1 MLTVCIRIWED
12 REKHMQRR
20 LGDLTLASPSSL
32 SACSTTHHR
41 PPPPPTTHHFV
52 YPYPHPRPHILDGDP
67 EFLEP
72 SLGGIMGT
80 RHTPK
85 EQNGWG
91 FGRTSPPLQVH
102 RTECRSTWCMKY
114 THVPTCW
121 CGRAARWCVTGRTGC
136 GWMNGKAA
144 QGKRAQRVK

>member
-52 YPYPHPRPHILDGDP
+52 YPYPHPRRHILDGKP

-85 EQNGWG
+85 EQNGSG
-91 FGRTSPPLQVH
+91 FGRTSPPPPGTPNGVQKHLVH
-102 RTECRSTWCMKY
+102 KVHTRTYML
-114 THVPTCW
+114 V
-121 CGRAARWCVTGRTGC
+121 RAGGEMVRDGTDRM
-136 GWMNGKAA
+136 WMVDG
-144 QGKRAQRVK
+144 